1 MYKVLNDIMG
11 NIVVFWDGLGYN
23 QILFD
28 FTYYLFSGT
37 FDIFILP
44 ECHIDV
50 KRKDI

>member
-23 QILFD
+23 KFYLILLIIF
-28 FTYYLFSGT
+28 FLG